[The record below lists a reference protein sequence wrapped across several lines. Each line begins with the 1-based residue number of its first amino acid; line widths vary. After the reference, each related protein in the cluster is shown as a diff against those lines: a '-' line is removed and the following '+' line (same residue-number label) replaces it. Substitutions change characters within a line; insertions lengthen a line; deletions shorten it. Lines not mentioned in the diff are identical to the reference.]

1 MASGLEAEQSNL
13 SVQEDDTLTPSNKSQ
28 TTSLS
33 GSTSGME
40 RSESGLSLADKLRRS
55 SSSGH
60 FTARSPVLSPQSE
73 GQTGLADPLGPDQD
87 SWDHKVSETETGT
100 SESGQCVLF
109 IDELSLCLR
118 CKVFLILFF
127 QMLGKERGCSS
138 LNHRGQNSTSTSAGR
153 FLNRAPLRAL
163 SSTAQSTSTT
173 VLLNSWR
180 SNWYIPTPVTNPG
193 TSSSGNRK
201 KPASVHSCGQYK
213 FAFQGRCW
221 DVGLWPHAAAEVHYN
236 TESAGGAGSTLWLSD
251 IRKI

>member
-1 MASGLEAEQSNL
+1 MASELEAEQSNL

-40 RSESGLSLADKLRRS
+40 RSESGLSLVGKLRRS

-73 GQTGLADPLGPDQD
+73 GQTGLDDPLGPDQD

-100 SESGQCVLF
+100 LESGQCVLF

-118 CKVFLILFF
+118 RNVFEFFF
-127 QMLGKERGCSS
+127 QMSGKEMGCNS
-138 LNHRGQNSTSTSAGR
+138 LSHIGQNSTSTSAGR

-163 SSTAQSTSTT
+163 SSTAQSTSIT
-173 VLLNSWR
+173 VPL
-180 SNWYIPTPVTNPG
+180 
-193 TSSSGNRK
+193 TS
-201 KPASVHSCGQYK
+201 
-213 FAFQGRCW
+213 
-221 DVGLWPHAAAEVHYN
+221 
-236 TESAGGAGSTLWLSD
+236 
-251 IRKI
+251 